1 MNYLYWLKI
10 VISERFI
17 LLSVT
22 MLGILK
28 FVDSIGSSCKF
39 DEQIWLICQVV
50 EATASK
56 ALFIGAALGLIPCD
70 GKKVLLSK
78 RER

>member
-28 FVDSIGSSCKF
+28 FVDAIVSSCKF